1 MNPNAHIF
9 IYVQKIT
16 PRVKYIFNL
25 ILKDSLGL
33 TFELTNSIEDYR
45 LFEGNKFSY
54 SSQEIESEF
63 HVSAIN
69 LLFES
74 GIKEQ
79 IIQMQNHDLYKKYF
93 FKTYH
98 GALPFD
104 LFAASFYLV
113 GRYEEYLPF
122 RPDEFNRFEAH
133 SSLAYQYNF
142 LKIPLVNVWIAEF
155 EKVLRQKFPNLA
167 SSHRQYNYI
176 STIDID
182 NAFKYQEKGVMRTLG
197 GYLKSIVGFDKHD
210 LIDRTSVLLKKEKDP
225 FDSYD
230 YQLAIQKKYKL
241 KVIYFY
247 LLGDYGIND
256 KNHPSNNY
264 GFQKL
269 IKHLSDYAL
278 PAIHPS
284 FGSNEKPGQVKT
296 EINRLAMIT
305 HREIFHSRQHFS
317 MLKFPD
323 TYYNLQQLG
332 ITDDYSMGYANHNGF
347 RASICQPFY
356 WYDLDDEIET
366 GLKIHSYCLSETS
379 LRFND
384 KATPETV
391 SEIAMP
397 IIDEVKKFDGELIT
411 IFHNDTMGTAQEW
424 MDWKSVYEE
433 IVQLGISK

>member
-1 MNPNAHIF
+1 M
-9 IYVQKIT
+9 
-16 PRVKYIFNL
+16 
-25 ILKDSLGL
+25 GL
-33 TFELTNSIEDYR
+33 TFELTNSIEDYK

-54 SSQEIESEF
+54 STQEIESDF
-63 HVSAIN
+63 HIAAIN

-79 IIQMQNHDLYKKYF
+79 TIQMQNHDLYRKYF

-98 GALPFD
+98 SFLPFD
-104 LFAASFYLV
+104 VFAASFYLV
-113 GRYEEYLPF
+113 SRYEEYLPF

-133 SSLAYQYNF
+133 ISLAYQYDF
-142 LKIPLVNVWIAEF
+142 LRIPLVNVWIDEF
-155 EKVLRQKFPNLA
+155 ENTLKQKFQGLIT
-167 SSHRQYNYI
+167 SHRQYNYI

-197 GYLKSIVGFDKHD
+197 GYFKSIVGLDKHD

-269 IKHLSDYAL
+269 IKHLSDYAQ
-278 PAIHPS
+278 PGIHPS

-296 EINRLAMIT
+296 EINRLATIT

-323 TYYNLQQLG
+323 TYYNLQQIG

-379 LRFND
+379 LRYND

-391 SEIAMP
+391 SSIAKP
-397 IIDEVKKFDGELIT
+397 IIDEVKKYNGELIT

-424 MDWKSVYEE
+424 IDWKNVYDE
-433 IVQLGISK
+433 IVQLTVNPVGKEMMVK